1 MQNNCY
7 DGDISL
13 GPAKLPGQLYCSQT
27 AWAVLWHVFD
37 AGKATG
43 VWIQRAA
50 DKNKTVTK
58 WANRQHFKISS
69 KGDKYVLYMG
79 HTVKHH
85 LFQNKALYT

>member
-43 VWIQRAA
+43 V
-50 DKNKTVTK
+50 
-58 WANRQHFKISS
+58 
-69 KGDKYVLYMG
+69 LYMG